1 MFMGV
6 LEVLLGDFFIN
17 FVCLF
22 LVFVC
27 SFLSLISFIR
37 RYRNIISDTKLC
49 GK

>member
-6 LEVLLGDFFIN
+6 LEVLPGDFFIN

-22 LVFVC
+22 LVC